1 MDLDNV
7 ESPQDLLDAP
17 IMLPLEVDLR
27 YNVAI
32 CTQCRTGLA
41 FDHIQGHLRG
51 VHGIRKQLGAVMEY
65 LNIEAATLSSAEIK
79 DWISKVWILDRAIQ
93 GVPVKKG
100 IACTECHHSCVEK
113 TPMKNHF
120 TAKHQGMKWSENIER
135 CDVQMPFQGRLKKY
149 IQIEHVEG
157 QEVEMGAESD
167 WQKMLELEFNETMAE
182 RTSSATKGHSD
193 ICLSSAFIAKM
204 RWDICVKDKDLPEL
218 QNLGKTPVKSDRM
231 FQIIL
236 CGRKYIEKCCDTLN
250 GGNMIVRRRLMSA
263 G

>member
-7 ESPQDLLDAP
+7 ESPEGPTDASNT
-17 IMLPLEVDLR
+17 LPLEVDLR

-51 VHGIRKQLGAVMEY
+51 VHGIRKQLGAVMDR

-93 GVPVKKG
+93 GVPVKEG

-113 TPMKNHF
+113 TSMKNHF

-135 CDVQMPFQGRLKKY
+135 CNVQMPFQGRLKKY

-157 QEVEMGAESD
+157 QEVEMGAEND

-204 RWDICVKDKDLPEL
+204 RWDIRVKDMDLLEL
-218 QNLGKTPVKSDRM
+218 QNLAKMPVRSDRM

-236 CGRKYIEKCCDTLN
+236 CGRNYIEKCCDTLN
-250 GGNMIVRRRLMSA
+250 GGNMMVRRRLMSA